1 MGYAVAAAFVLL
13 LGGAFASA
21 MNQRSELGAMR
32 FRKFFDRRIL
42 LQNGKCGLTV
52 DIAEKL
58 LKLRK
63 NELNNVVHSHFS
75 FSEIFCNKI
84 SFSCYGL

>member
-1 MGYAVAAAFVLL
+1 MCLAITHFLHPT
-13 LGGAFASA
+13 
-21 MNQRSELGAMR
+21 ELISCLEFLAYTSLFG
-32 FRKFFDRRIL
+32 KLFDRRIL
-42 LQNGKCGLTV
+42 FQNGKRGLTV

-58 LKLRK
+58 LELRK
-63 NELNNVVHSHFS
+63 NELNNVVYSHFS

>member
-1 MGYAVAAAFVLL
+1 MFGGVDQL

-21 MNQRSELGAMR
+21 MNQSSELGDAR
-32 FRKFFDRRIL
+32 FGKLFDRRIL
-42 LQNGKCGLTV
+42 FQNGKRGLTV

-58 LKLRK
+58 LELRK
-63 NELNNVVHSHFS
+63 NELNNVVYSHFG